1 MTTRRAK
8 APRTPSFHLEALDRH
23 VPPPPRLHPH
33 STLSLV
39 CLPAPPILCL
49 FPSNRQ
55 AAAPRSKGSTQ
66 YQPLPPERKLR
77 KNNREKQ
84 RRNEL
89 NENFELLCAV
99 LNLNSKSE
107 KSNCLAEAISHI
119 QALRARVEQLE
130 ALTSRAWIRIL
141 SY

>member
-1 MTTRRAK
+1 LI
-8 APRTPSFHLEALDRH
+8 PVDRH
-23 VPPPPRLHPH
+23 PPH
-33 STLSLV
+33 SSDSTSFIFSQTRY
-39 CLPAPPILCL
+39 APPSAPPL
-49 FPSNRQ
+49 SNNRQ
-55 AAAPRSKGSTQ
+55 AAPRSKGSAQ

-130 ALTSRAWIRIL
+130 ALTARA
-141 SY
+141 

>member
-1 MTTRRAK
+1 MFSHSCEYPRR
-8 APRTPSFHLEALDRH
+8 H
-23 VPPPPRLHPH
+23 
-33 STLSLV
+33 
-39 CLPAPPILCL
+39 
-49 FPSNRQ
+49 SNRQ
-55 AAAPRSKGSTQ
+55 AATSRSKGSTQ

-141 SY
+141 ITFSFTSHLTSFAYILTLFDLT